1 MMKARE
7 IAVQALREVEV
18 NHAKSDTAL
27 NHFFSITALEP
38 VDRAF
43 TMQIVYGTL
52 REKMKIDH
60 VIKQFYRH
68 DYDKMDIDVKN
79 ILRIGAYQLLF
90 LSKVPRW
97 AAVNES
103 VELAKK
109 LKGQFL
115 GNLVNGVL
123 RNISNNLESVD
134 FSIQGGTFADQ
145 IALKYSHPR
154 WLLERWISTYGF
166 LEAQNIMEANNL
178 IPRIA
183 FRINR
188 LKNAP
193 EKFQQKL
200 LAENVTF
207 RKSILPDFVIPDRFF
222 DLEPFLST
230 GEVSVQS
237 EAQALACRLL
247 NPQPGQKVLDMC
259 AAPGGK
265 STYLAEM
272 MANAGQITSLDLYD
286 NKLEDIDRLASAL
299 GIDIISTIKH
309 DATRFSHEEG
319 FDAILLDAPCTG
331 TGVLS
336 RRAELRW
343 RLSEADLAALSNLQY
358 QLLENAAKMAKPD
371 AAIVYSTCSIEP
383 EENQVLIEKFLNA
396 HPEWQLQSAIE
407 ILPDEFHEV
416 VHDKGYISLLPGK
429 NGFDGAFSARLV
441 RKA

>member
-7 IAVQALREVEV
+7 IAVQTLREVEV
-18 NHAKSDTAL
+18 NHAKSDTSL
-27 NHFFSITALEP
+27 NHLFSITALEP

-43 TMQIVYGTL
+43 TMQIVYGSL

-60 VIKQFYRH
+60 VIQKFYRH
-68 DYDKMDIDVKN
+68 DYSKMDVDVKN
-79 ILRIGAYQLLF
+79 ILRIGVYQLFF
-90 LSKVPRW
+90 LDKVPRW

-123 RNISNNLESVD
+123 RNISNNIDAVD
-134 FSIQGGTFADQ
+134 FSVQGGTFADQ

-166 LEAQNIMEANNL
+166 LEAQNIMEANNQ
-178 IPRIA
+178 IPQIA

-188 LKNAP
+188 LKTTP
-193 EKFQQKL
+193 EEFEQKL
-200 LAENVTF
+200 QKRNISF
-207 RKSILPDFVIPDRFF
+207 KKSRLPDFIIPERFF
-222 DLEPFLST
+222 DLEPFLSE

-247 NPQPGQKVLDMC
+247 DPKAGQSVIDMC

-272 MANAGQITSLDLYD
+272 MENQGKITSLDLYK
-286 NKLEDIDRLASAL
+286 NKLDDIERLAKAL
-299 GIDIISTIKH
+299 NINIISTIQH
-309 DATRFSHEEG
+309 DATKFSAHEQ

-331 TGVLS
+331 TGVLG

-343 RLSEADLAALSNLQY
+343 RLSETGLQELSALQF
-358 QLLENAAKMAKPD
+358 QLLENAATLAKTG
-371 AAIVYSTCSIEP
+371 AVMVYSTCSIEP
-383 EENQVLIEKFLNA
+383 EENTLLIEKFLAA
-396 HPEWQLQSAIE
+396 HSDWKLQAATEVLPE
-407 ILPDEFHEV
+407 EFHDT
-416 VHDKGYISLLPGK
+416 VHEDGHISLLPGQD
-429 NGFDGAFSARLV
+429 GFDGAFSVRLV
-441 RKA
+441 KNG